1 MAIGGNLSLIL
12 NDVSITIETIEIVSI
27 FLQMLLHVSAKLEQ
41 KQMVQIYHI
50 AIINYRSN
58 IPFIHSFFT
67 KHFIF
72 SNGYGNSIAHTNS
85 INGWWKV
92 TLKEV
97 SYISYIDVY
106 NRMDCC
112 QQRLKNAQLS
122 LDGTLI
128 GTIPQIEGTQK
139 YTMPVNKDG
148 MLC

>member
-1 MAIGGNLSLIL
+1 MII
-12 NDVSITIETIEIVSI
+12 
-27 FLQMLLHVSAKLEQ
+27 K
-41 KQMVQIYHI
+41 IYH
-50 AIINYRSN
+50 
-58 IPFIHSFFT
+58 FHSFFT

-72 SNGYGNSIAHTNS
+72 SNGYDNSIAHTNS

-139 YTMPVNKDG
+139 YTMPVHKDG

>member
-1 MAIGGNLSLIL
+1 MII
-12 NDVSITIETIEIVSI
+12 
-27 FLQMLLHVSAKLEQ
+27 K
-41 KQMVQIYHI
+41 IYH
-50 AIINYRSN
+50 
-58 IPFIHSFFT
+58 FHSFFT

-72 SNGYGNSIAHTNS
+72 SDNSISHTS
-85 INGWWKV
+85 SVNGWWKV

-112 QQRLKNAQLS
+112 QQRLKNATLS
-122 LDGTLI
+122 LDGTII

-148 MLC
+148 MLWL